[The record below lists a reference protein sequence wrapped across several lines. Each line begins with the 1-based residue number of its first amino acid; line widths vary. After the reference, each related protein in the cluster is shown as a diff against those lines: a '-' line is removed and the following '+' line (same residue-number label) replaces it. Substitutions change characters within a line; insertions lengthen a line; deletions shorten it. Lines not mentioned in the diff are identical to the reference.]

1 MTTRGQ
7 GHALLEFNNVTVMRG
22 DTAALDGVSLW
33 IQPGEDVAIIGPN
46 GSGKSTLIKTITRE
60 CYPLASTSIAD
71 NGESA
76 ANAAPPVRIMGESTW
91 DLFRLRSM
99 LGIISADLQHIC
111 ERPISCREVVLSG
124 FFGSIGLHPH
134 HRVTRKMED
143 KTAELLDLLEIAHL
157 ADRDMTD
164 MSSGQA
170 RRVLIG
176 RALVHEPRALVLDEP
191 NNDLDPRSARRFAEI
206 LRKLA
211 RSGRSV
217 IMVTHRLQDIIPEIG
232 RVVMIKDGRIFRD
245 GAKQDVLTEANLS
258 ELFSIP
264 VEVQEK
270 GGYWYML
277 A

>member
-1 MTTRGQ
+1 MTTPSH

-22 DTAALDGVSLW
+22 DTVALDRVSFS
-33 IQPGEDVAIIGPN
+33 IQPGENVAIIGPN

-60 CYPLASTSIAD
+60 CYPFASS
-71 NGESA
+71 NGVDGIPA
-76 ANAAPPVRIMGESTW
+76 AEIKPPLRILGESTW

-111 ERPISCREVVLSG
+111 DREMPCREVVLSG
-124 FFGSIGLHPH
+124 FFGSIGLYPN
-134 HRVTRKMED
+134 HRVASKMED
-143 KTAELLDLLEIAHL
+143 KTAEILDLLEIAHL

-232 RVVMIKDGRIFRD
+232 RVIMIKDGRVFRD
-245 GAKQDVLTEANLS
+245 GAKRDVLTEANLS